1 MILVFTELVE
11 KENVVHCF
19 QYANFVECQNND
31 KVFKKFENFT
41 SSIKVANQNVAVLVD
56 TGTSKNNLNKSLRH

>member
-19 QYANFVECQNND
+19 QYVNFVECQNKD
-31 KVFKKFENFT
+31 KLFKKFENFT

>member
-19 QYANFVECQNND
+19 QYVNFVEWQNKD